1 MEVSIDRVAIKKQ
14 AKKILD
20 GKIQLLFFCNICFF
34 FILIVIAAGAFLIP
48 NPLEQILTTYIYG
61 RGLDAMY
68 LFGGIVNIEWVC
80 WGIYMFLRSI
90 IFFALL
96 YPFSVCLATV
106 PLALIND
113 EKITPQSVFAPIQKT
128 RYFVEY
134 AVTGIQTYLFIILW
148 SLLLFVPGIM
158 AYYKFRYAKYIFVND
173 NEKTSAEALE
183 ASKKYLIDNRMSLFM
198 LDMSFIGWF
207 TIGIITCGLG
217 LVFSV
222 GYYQIVSALYFKH
235 ITGTINAQNAADD
248 VHSSEEQ

>member
-1 MEVSIDRVAIKKQ
+1 MEVSIDRVAVKKH

-34 FILIVIAAGAFLIP
+34 CIIVIIAAGAFLIP
-48 NPLEQILTTYIYG
+48 NPLERILTTYIYG
-61 RGLDAMY
+61 RGLDEIS
-68 LFGGIVNIEWVC
+68 LFGGIINIEWVC

-96 YPFSVCLATV
+96 YPFSVCFATV
-106 PLALIND
+106 PLAVITD
-113 EKITPQSVFAPIQKT
+113 EKITPQTVFAPIQKT

-134 AVTGIQTYLFIILW
+134 AITGIQTYLFIILW

-158 AYYKFRYAKYIFVND
+158 AYYKFKYAKYIFVND

-217 LVFSV
+217 LIFAV

-235 ITGTINAQNAADD
+235 ITQTMSGQIPADA
-248 VHSSEEQ
+248 VHSREEQ